1 VRNNWGHQLL
11 SNPRTGV
18 LEYSQP
24 SLAGLFLVSS
34 LPRTSV
40 LGYSQP
46 SLRDSVRTG
55 VLTQVPSPNVFDIK
69 RSGYLVALSLSG
81 GMPCARIFARCPLCS
96 SPVR

>member
-1 VRNNWGHQLL
+1 LELLEGLVRNNWGHQLL

-34 LPRTSV
+34 LPRTNV

-46 SLRDSVRTG
+46 SLRDLVRKY
-55 VLTQVPSPNVFDIK
+55 VLTQNLKSPCGRRTTSKSHVETYI
-69 RSGYLVALSLSG
+69 S
-81 GMPCARIFARCPLCS
+81 
-96 SPVR
+96 